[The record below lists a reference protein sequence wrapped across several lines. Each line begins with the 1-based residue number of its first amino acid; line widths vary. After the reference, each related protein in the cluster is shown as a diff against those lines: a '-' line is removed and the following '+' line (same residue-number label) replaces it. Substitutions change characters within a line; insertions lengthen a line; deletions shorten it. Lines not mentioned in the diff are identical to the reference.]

1 VHRTARGVAG
11 FATLDAVHR
20 GRSAFFVALGLAIAA
35 GLVWLGG
42 ALAGEPL
49 VAPPPDAA
57 IGPIASAVARGRHV
71 RIDGPRGP
79 IHVWIPAGYHADT
92 GATIL
97 YLHGYF
103 DDADTAWTGHQLAQQ
118 FALSAL
124 NAVFV
129 VPEAPVAQKTPINY
143 PDLGELLRLVE
154 DGTGVVRGAAL
165 TAAVGHSGAF
175 RTLQAWFDEPLLD
188 QMVMVDAMY
197 GDEDAIVGW
206 VRSSPRHRLIFVGED
221 TLLAT
226 ESVVEKLPDALTI
239 DRFPPTYDTWPAAAR
254 TARAVYVRAQF
265 AHMPLVT
272 EGIVLPSL
280 LRLLPVELL
289 ADEPWRL
296 PLGALPA
303 LVDAQVPDGTP
314 N

>member
-1 VHRTARGVAG
+1 MER
-11 FATLDAVHR
+11 VHR
-20 GRSAFFVALGLAIAA
+20 GRTVLFAGLGLAVLI
-35 GLVWLGG
+35 GLAWLGA
-42 ALAGEPL
+42 ALAGEPAVL
-49 VAPPPDAA
+49 PAAPDPRAQIAA
-57 IGPIASAVARGRHV
+57 AVAAGRHV

-79 IHVWIPAGYHADT
+79 VHVWIPASYHADT
-92 GATIL
+92 GATVI
-97 YLHGYF
+97 YVHGYF

-124 NAVFV
+124 NALFV

-154 DGTGVVRGAAL
+154 DATGVTRGAAL
-165 TAAVGHSGAF
+165 TAAIGHSGAF
-175 RTLQAWFDEPLLD
+175 RTLQAWFDEPVLD
-188 QMVMVDAMY
+188 QLVMIDAMY
-197 GDEDAIVGW
+197 GDEDAVVGW
-206 VRSSPRHRLIFVGED
+206 LRTSPRHRLIFVGED

-226 ESVVEKLPDALTI
+226 ESVADKLPETLTI

-254 TARAVYVRAQF
+254 TARSVYVRAQYM
-265 AHMPLVT
+265 HMPLVT

-289 ADEPWRL
+289 AEQPWRL
-296 PLGALPA
+296 PLGSLPPLPDA
-303 LVDAQVPDGTP
+303 AVDPGDDAP